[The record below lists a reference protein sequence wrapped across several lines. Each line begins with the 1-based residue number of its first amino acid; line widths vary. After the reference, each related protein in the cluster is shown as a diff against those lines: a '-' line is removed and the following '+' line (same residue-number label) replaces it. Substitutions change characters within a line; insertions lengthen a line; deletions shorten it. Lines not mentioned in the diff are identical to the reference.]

1 MFNFPLTKNSQ
12 QRKTVRH
19 CKTPTKSKIVSIES
33 YVWLFLQ
40 DFPQTE
46 IAC

>member
-1 MFNFPLTKNSQ
+1 MFNFPLTKSLQDRN
-12 QRKTVRH
+12 
-19 CKTPTKSKIVSIES
+19 TKKLMKSNIVGIGS

-40 DFPQTE
+40 DFLQTV